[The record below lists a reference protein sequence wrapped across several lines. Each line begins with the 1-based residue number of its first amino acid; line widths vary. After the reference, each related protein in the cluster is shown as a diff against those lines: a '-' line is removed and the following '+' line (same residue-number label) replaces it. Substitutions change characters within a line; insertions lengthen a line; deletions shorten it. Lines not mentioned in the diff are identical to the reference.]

1 MHRLQLAELGVLF
14 HNMGTHFYVPIFPHE
29 ALIASQLDP
38 ADFGSYMSIGSGNG
52 GSYERI
58 IFIEIDA
65 DCSPYFDWDYA
76 RTHCVPHANGEPKH
90 SVWISTYR
98 VLEHVPVSAMKS
110 LSLVTAD
117 GRTLT
122 IEQSQAVD
130 ASADRDYYV
139 YLELCP
145 LHPLVTSRLSP
156 ARFAEYMTDE
166 SNKISVPTVAFAD
179 LKTIDF
185 RNPEKTGNIG
195 RMYDRNIE
203 HLKDCVAAVT
213 DAGNKVNKNVER
225 SVVEGFSY
233 SIIHTGIYVGNA
245 DACVVYPMPSVETLR
260 QHHYD

>member
-1 MHRLQLAELGVLF
+1 
-14 HNMGTHFYVPIFPHE
+14 MGTHFYVTIFPHE

-38 ADFGSYMSIGSGNG
+38 SAFGRYMSIGSGNG

-58 IFIEIDA
+58 IFIEVDA

-130 ASADRDYYV
+130 APADRDYYV

-145 LHPLVTSRLSP
+145 LHPLVTSRLAP
-156 ARFAEYMTDE
+156 ARFAAYMTDE

-179 LKTIDF
+179 LKT
-185 RNPEKTGNIG
+185 
-195 RMYDRNIE
+195 
-203 HLKDCVAAVT
+203 
-213 DAGNKVNKNVER
+213 
-225 SVVEGFSY
+225 
-233 SIIHTGIYVGNA
+233 
-245 DACVVYPMPSVETLR
+245 
-260 QHHYD
+260 